1 MSKVYT
7 TAAHVRRANPLGSR
21 TRRRVDRVITDGNSW
36 S

>member
-21 TRRRVDRVITDGNSW
+21 TRRRVDGVIPEEDDW